1 MSPAS
6 YLTAPPRVAGASIAS
21 IATMSAL
28 IWGAFAFFLVVL
40 VVGLAVVAGL
50 GFSLWRKARVTL
62 DTSSQAMDDLATSMD
77 GLETRLGRIEGQTT
91 ELERVAARLSR
102 SLAGARI
109 LLASAQ
115 ESRDAISGWLR
126 FIPRT

>member
-28 IWGAFAFFLVVL
+28 IWGSLALFLVVL
-40 VVGLAVVAGL
+40 VVGLVVVGILA
-50 GFSLWRKARVTL
+50 FALWRRARVTL
-62 DTSSQAMDDLATSMD
+62 DTGSQAMDDLAASME
-77 GLETRLGRIEGQTT
+77 GLEARLSRAEGQTT

-115 ESRDAISGWLR
+115 ESRDSISGWLR